1 MPSTPNIVA
10 LVGSRICHDLTSPL
24 GAIGNGV
31 ELLEMSGNSGGPE
44 MALIAES
51 VTNANAMVKFF
62 RLAFGA
68 ASPEAMVGRS
78 EVVELLSA
86 ASRGGKLT
94 YFWAV
99 EGEQPRREVRAVF
112 LILMCFESALPR
124 GGDVHVR
131 RSGSRWELWA
141 EGDRLI
147 VKQPLWDGL
156 AAGVPSDQATPNE
169 VQFALLPDAL
179 IELGRRVTLSFG
191 ANRIDASF

>member
-1 MPSTPNIVA
+1 MPALPNIVA

-31 ELLEMSGNSGGPE
+31 EMLEMSGTSGGPE

-68 ASPEAMVGRS
+68 ASAEAKVGRS
-78 EVVELLSA
+78 ETAELLSA
-86 ASRGGKLT
+86 ASRSGRLT

-99 EGEQPRREVRAVF
+99 DGEQSRREVRAVF
-112 LILMCFESALPR
+112 LMLMCFENALPR

-131 RSGSRWELWA
+131 RAGDRWEMWA
-141 EGDRLI
+141 EGDRLN
-147 VKQPLWDGL
+147 VKKPLWDGL
-156 AAGVPSDQATPNE
+156 ADGTAATEATPNE

-179 IELGRRVTLSFG
+179 DELGRTLRLSFG